1 MKMAATLGR
10 TYILQNQ
17 TQNETVH
24 VIFTA
29 LSDANMHGADTKKL
43 TGCSVD

>member
-1 MKMAATLGR
+1 MTMAGTLGR

-24 VIFTA
+24 VILTA

-43 TGCSVD
+43 TRCPVD